1 MEMELWNLFHSAR
14 APNATLI
21 LSVII
26 GIWITARFSSVA
38 RENNAPV
45 LMKGIISVFALAMA
59 SFILATVST
68 SIGGFFVKS
77 AYAVVAIDELTS
89 TESTPVELPPTLD
102 GETTGPDPPELDTLP
117 EFDLGT
123 SRFFARFLIES
134 TISLPS
140 SDTITT

>member
-59 SFILATVST
+59 SFNWFVFTLTMNNSIIAANAMQALKDSGETISPIAEMFISQNAGDLATTPNMVGMA
-68 SIGGFFVKS
+68 IVIS
-77 AYAVVAIDELTS
+77 ALLIAL
-89 TESTPVELPPTLD
+89 LPLWLK
-102 GETTGPDPPELDTLP
+102 GE
-117 EFDLGT
+117 
-123 SRFFARFLIES
+123 
-134 TISLPS
+134 
-140 SDTITT
+140 

>member
-59 SFILATVST
+59 SFNWFVFTISTNNSIIAANAMQALKDSGETISPIAEMFISQNAGDLATTPNMVGMA
-68 SIGGFFVKS
+68 IVIS
-77 AYAVVAIDELTS
+77 ALLIAL
-89 TESTPVELPPTLD
+89 LPLWLK
-102 GETTGPDPPELDTLP
+102 GE
-117 EFDLGT
+117 
-123 SRFFARFLIES
+123 
-134 TISLPS
+134 
-140 SDTITT
+140 